1 MFVGWEGV
9 GLCSYL
15 LIGFWYS
22 DRCNAYCGSKA
33 FIVNRIGDF
42 GFLLGIFLLFWSL
55 ADAGAPTVDFR
66 EIRRGLPGDRRAHGA
81 AARVARLPAR
91 RARAG
96 GSPR

>member
-22 DRCNAYCGSKA
+22 DRHNADAGKKA

-42 GFLLGIFLLFWSL
+42 GFLLGHLPAVL
-55 ADAGAPTVDFR
+55 AFADWA
-66 EIRRGLPGDRRAHGA
+66 RRARLGA
-81 AARVARLPAR
+81 TSAALRARSPSARVARSPSGAASGASR
-91 RARAG
+91 R
-96 GSPR
+96 